1 MKSKRFFL
9 TVFVVSLF
17 FVSSFSGKYTILQM
31 NKSAT
36 VINGRSLKVGDII
49 TSEDLN
55 AIKWDS
61 VTYIKVRNEE
71 TKRTHVFTKRNIKE
85 KETPSL
91 REYLFRK
98 KNLMTRDYFVKSV
111 ELLDTLVFSIP
122 EWDGHSQYVAVW
134 DDGIHKVHTPLEIS
148 GNDSL
153 LYVTKRIYGSHE
165 PKNAIISIYRYELNN
180 DIKPDSLGLLY
191 VDIMPIE

>member
-9 TVFVVSLF
+9 TVFVVSVF

-91 REYLFRK
+91 GEYLFKK
-98 KNLMTRDYFVKSV
+98 KNLMTREYFVKSV

-122 EWDGHSQYVAVW
+122 EWDGHSKYVTVW
-134 DDGIHKVHTPLEIS
+134 ADSVHQVWTPLEVS
-148 GNDSL
+148 PNDSL
-153 LYVTKRIYGSHE
+153 LYVTKSIFGPYE
-165 PKNAIISIYRYELNN
+165 PVNTVMSIFRYEIGT
-180 DIKPDSLGLLY
+180 DIKPESMGSLY
-191 VDIMPIE
+191 IDIIHN